1 VKGVPAKR
9 AAKSKKHVSSAP
21 STKKDSKSKPKRT
34 ERKHNITLADLFL
47 WVTVVDQC
55 QIHPRNGLEEASKAA
70 KLKSGQLQQRLKE
83 MEKRFGPLFRKRV
96 PKKKTALEKKS
107 RFDSHAARKQNRSGV
122 PNTLGGALAEI
133 FVTIEHLYL
142 YALTLKRADGVIN
155 PFPEVIEAKRAILK
169 AIPVPPL
176 RELDRVTLKVRR
188 DRISRS

>member
-9 AAKSKKHVSSAP
+9 AAKSKKARQQRAVDEEGFEIEAEADRAQAQHHAGGPIPLGHRGRPVPNPPQERPRGSLQGRK
-21 STKKDSKSKPKRT
+21 TK
-34 ERKHNITLADLFL
+34 I
-47 WVTVVDQC
+47 
-55 QIHPRNGLEEASKAA
+55 
-70 KLKSGQLQQRLKE
+70 GQLQQRLKE